1 MFESWIMDARYAAR
15 RLLSRP
21 AYAALAV
28 LTLALAAGGT
38 AAIFSVVR
46 ALLLDPLPV
55 AREEQV
61 GVLWFSG
68 SWREQ
73 EFLGLRPQFPGFQRM
88 AAYRPEDLTLEVPGS
103 PMRLVPGIAVSAEF
117 FDVLGTPAHL
127 GRTFSAGE
135 DLVGAEPVAVLSH
148 SLWRDLG
155 ADAGHRR
162 QAPPPR
168 RRGAHDRRRD
178 ADLASG
184 FRAPRPRSG
193 PPRR

>member
-21 AYAALAV
+21 AYAGLAV

-73 EFLGLRPQFPGFQRM
+73 EFLGLRPQFPGLPADGRI
-88 AAYRPEDLTLEVPGS
+88 PSGGPDPGGSGQSRCAWCRAS
-103 PMRLVPGIAVSAEF
+103 PC
-117 FDVLGTPAHL
+117 
-127 GRTFSAGE
+127 
-135 DLVGAEPVAVLSH
+135 
-148 SLWRDLG
+148 
-155 ADAGHRR
+155 
-162 QAPPPR
+162 
-168 RRGAHDRRRD
+168 
-178 ADLASG
+178 
-184 FRAPRPRSG
+184 PRSSSTCWACRPTSDARSG
-193 PPRR
+193 QAKTWWERNRSRF